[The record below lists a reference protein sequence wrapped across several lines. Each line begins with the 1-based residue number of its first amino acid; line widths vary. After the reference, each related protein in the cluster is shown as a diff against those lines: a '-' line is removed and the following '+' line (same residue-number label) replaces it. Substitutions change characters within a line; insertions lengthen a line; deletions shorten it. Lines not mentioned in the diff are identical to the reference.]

1 MAPNKPPVTWWSLLL
16 GERSWS
22 LLGGAAA
29 VVAIGLVVV
38 FLLVA
43 GLVDGIWLIGLGVVL
58 LLICIALAV
67 YAFYNM
73 AVESRLHHGMT
84 PSEQEAEERF
94 ERNKQKRKGHQEAGR
109 SSDRSDR
116 DEGDTTPPPK

>member
-73 AVESRLHHGMT
+73 SVESRLDHRMST
-84 PSEQEAEERF
+84 SERKAEEQF
-94 ERNKQKRKGHQEAGR
+94 ERTKQKRKGHQEAGED
-109 SSDRSDR
+109 SAQSDQY
-116 DEGDTTPPPK
+116 EGDATPPPK